1 MKKSVLLI
9 LLIGFT
15 CLVFIACTKVGGT
28 ALVDDPTHFD
38 PGDDVFPV
46 IVLNKPSDNQV
57 YANGDS
63 IVVNGYA
70 TDNKIVYKGNIKIID
85 DAIGLAVN
93 EQNFESHIYNRID
106 FNVAYKA
113 DVSKVSTYTIQIEF
127 EDHGLNVTKQ
137 ELKVKVNP

>member
-1 MKKSVLLI
+1 MDRKGRQKTGIKKVIIYSI
-9 LLIGFT
+9 LTGFT
-15 CLVFIACTKVGGT
+15 FPGLPACTKAYGT

-38 PGDDVFPV
+38 PGDDIFPV

-70 TDNKIVYKGNIKIID
+70 TDNKIVYKGNIKVID

-113 DVSKVSTYTIQIEF
+113 VVSKVSTYTI
-127 EDHGLNVTKQ
+127 
-137 ELKVKVNP
+137 